1 MAIWNVLK
9 GAYMLWKTRDKTE
22 ARMRIGLGIMYPK
35 VTSCIQEI
43 DKALVGNR
51 EENERDGNFL
61 FHLIKFSI
69 HSIEEKTKNTPDDQE
84 VDPDGN
90 IVSGL
95 EKMESGIVSMM
106 QSIVP
111 KDDGSGKVF
120 HDNMWDYIGR
130 LQEIRNRIVE
140 RDCLLSPVVGKPF
153 TDRKGFLLAIRDD

>member
-1 MAIWNVLK
+1 MAILNVLK
-9 GAYMLWKTRDKTE
+9 GAYALWKTRDNTE
-22 ARMRIGLGIMYPK
+22 ARMRISLGIMFPN
-35 VTSCIQEI
+35 VTSWIQEI

-61 FHLIKFSI
+61 FHFIEVSI
-69 HSIEEKTKNTPDDQE
+69 HSIEDKIKNTPDDQE
-84 VDPDGN
+84 VDPNGN
-90 IVSGL
+90 VVSSL
-95 EKMESGIVSMM
+95 EKMESGIASIM

-111 KDDGSGKVF
+111 KDDGSGRVF
-120 HDNMWDYIGR
+120 YDRMWDYIGR